1 MKFPEFTDDLS
12 IVSKLGDNPGADNGL
27 TAEGLKAKFDE
38 GPLALQRFLNSVLIV
53 KLNEIFVA
61 GGQLNDGL
69 IMTGPINMNQN
80 MLFGLADPRN
90 DSEAVSLGFANNKYV
105 PKSRTVNGKALSD
118 DITLSAAD
126 VDAAP
131 GSYGWGETKTS
142 YNPPNGDPDNVDR
155 TCVFSVSQGNLPAA
169 GIWRGVAHLNSDVA
183 GQMTIRA
190 FTGSAVGCICTR
202 AKIDGAWQPW
212 EWVNPPMHLGV
223 EYRTTDRYNGKPVYR
238 KLISYSTTADISGN
252 TEIKIPHNI
261 TNWDSG
267 AAKVQGRTNSYL
279 LPYIK
284 SDGSTT
290 IPLFEAD
297 GIILRNTGGATW
309 STNRQFFFELW
320 YTKTE

>member
-38 GPLALQRFLNSVLIV
+38 GPLALQRFLNSVLIA

-118 DITLSAAD
+118 DITLSAAN

-131 GSYGWGETKTS
+131 AGYGLGTSSVQVSDLNTCLTNGWYWTGEKT
-142 YNPPNGDPDNVDR
+142 
-155 TCVFSVSQGNLPAA
+155 A
-169 GIWRGVAHLNSDVA
+169 NSPI
-183 GQMTIRA
+183 TY
-190 FTGSAVGCICTR
+190 SAVHVRTRLDGQVVQTLFGMNALTGCQVNRHTL
-202 AKIDGAWQPW
+202 DGGATWIE
-212 EWVNPPMHLGV
+212 EWINPPMVPGKK
-223 EYRTTDRYNGKPVYR
+223 YRTTKRHNGKPVYAMAIDGGA
-238 KLISYSTTADISGN
+238 LPNATSTSVG
-252 TEIKIPHNI
+252 
-261 TNWDSG
+261 
-267 AAKVQGRTNSYL
+267 
-279 LPYIK
+279 
-284 SDGSTT
+284 TT
-290 IPLFEAD
+290 IPEDATVISAIGVCNDSGVYAPLPFVSYNGDITCKYFLSASKNIQITTYTDMSAYTCQFVFE
-297 GIILRNTGGATW
+297 
-309 STNRQFFFELW
+309 
-320 YTKTE
+320 YTID